1 MGDLLSVDN
10 NNDNSNSNNNLVQN
24 LVDNF
29 RDAFNSHD
37 PKMLGSL
44 LTEDGEWTDVIGYT
58 MIGRNEIE
66 NQHVYPFTTALKEAR
81 LDVKSYRSKW
91 ITDEIVS
98 VDIKWESAGH
108 RTPEGKPIPTTRY
121 GLLNLIAKKV
131 KENGVNT
138 TRLKIIIAHNNDYT
152 STYTQSDRERIVE
165 QKKNK

>member
-1 MGDLLSVDN
+1 MGDLLLED
-10 NNDNSNSNNNLVQN
+10 NNDNGNTNLVQN
-24 LVDNF
+24 LVDKF
-29 RDAFNSHD
+29 RDAFNSHN
-37 PKMLGSL
+37 PKMLSSL
-44 LTEDGEWTDVIGYT
+44 LTEDGEWTYVIGYT
-58 MIGRNEIE
+58 MIGRKEIE
-66 NQHVYPFTTALKEAR
+66 NQHVYPFTTVLKEAK

-108 RTPEGKPIPTTRY
+108 KTPEGQPIPTIRY

-131 KENGVNT
+131 KEGEVD

-165 QKKNK
+165 QRK

>member
-1 MGDLLSVDN
+1 MGDLLLEDN
-10 NNDNSNSNNNLVQN
+10 NDNSNNNLVQN

-29 RDAFNSHD
+29 RDAFNSHA

-44 LTEDGEWTDVIGYT
+44 LTEDAEWTDVIRHT
-58 MIGRNEIE
+58 MIGRKEIE
-66 NQHVYPFTTALKEAR
+66 NQHVYSFTTVLKEAR

-131 KENGVNT
+131 KEDRVNT

-152 STYTQSDRERIVE
+152 STYTQSDCERIVK

>member
-1 MGDLLSVDN
+1 MGDLLWEDN
-10 NNDNSNSNNNLVQN
+10 NYNSNNNLVQN

-37 PKMLGSL
+37 PKMLSSL

-66 NQHVYPFTTALKEAR
+66 HQHVYPFTTVLKEAK
-81 LDVKSYRSKW
+81 LDVKSYRRKW

-98 VDIKWESAGH
+98 VDIKWESSGH
-108 RTPEGKPIPTTRY
+108 RTPEGKPISTTRY
-121 GLLNLIAKKV
+121 GLINLIAKKI
-131 KENGVNT
+131 KEGVD

-152 STYTQSDRERIVE
+152 STYTQSDRERVVE
-165 QKKNK
+165 QKK

>member
-1 MGDLLSVDN
+1 MGDLLLEDN
-10 NNDNSNSNNNLVQN
+10 NDNSNNNLVQN

-44 LTEDGEWTDVIGYT
+44 LTEDAEWTDVITHT
-58 MIGRNEIE
+58 MIGRKEIE
-66 NQHVYPFTTALKEAR
+66 NQHVYPFTTVLKEAR

-131 KENGVNT
+131 KEDRVNT

-152 STYTQSDRERIVE
+152 STYTQSDRERIVK